1 MYDCCYLCL
10 KCNVII
16 INKIVK
22 NKTEYACSFTIVYTL
37 YRRISVKNLQ
47 YLFSLFNLPFIDF
60 IVVMCML
67 ANGMDPDEMLYN
79 ADF

>member
-1 MYDCCYLCL
+1 MYDCCYLS
-10 KCNVII
+10 NVII

-37 YRRISVKNLQ
+37 YRKMPVKNLQ
-47 YLFSLFNLPFIDF
+47 YLFSLFNLPFLTF

-67 ANGMDPDEMLYN
+67 ANSKGPDEMPHN